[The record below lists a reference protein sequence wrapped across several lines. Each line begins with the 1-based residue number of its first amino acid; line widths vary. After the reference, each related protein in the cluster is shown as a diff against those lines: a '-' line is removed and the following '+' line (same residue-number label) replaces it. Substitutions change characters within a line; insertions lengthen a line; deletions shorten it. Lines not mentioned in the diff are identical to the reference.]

1 MTKRNLYL
9 NNTPLEEAKKIY
21 ESKIIDILNNIRT
34 EEISVTESL
43 GRINAKPV
51 YAKYSSPLYNCA
63 AMDGI
68 MIESDYTK
76 SASDSCPLIL
86 DSQRYEEVD
95 TGDPI
100 KNPYDCVIMAEDI
113 IEKDGVVQI
122 IAPAHP
128 WQHVRPIGEDIVATE
143 LIMSINHKIRAID
156 IGVLLSAG
164 ITKLSVYAKPKIGI
178 IPTGTEMI
186 EPDQTPKEGDIIE
199 SNSRV
204 FEALVTELGGTSVRI
219 PPVKDDYD
227 SIKQKIVEL
236 CKECD
241 MIIINAGSSAG
252 REDFTVSILKE
263 LGEVFIHG
271 VAIKPGKPAILA
283 RIGNIPVIGIP
294 GYPVSAY
301 IVFEEFAAPLI
312 KRLSHIDVRDS
323 EIIEA
328 VATRRMVSSL
338 KHREYIR
345 VNAGLVDGKYVATP
359 LSRGAGSAMSL
370 VKSDGF
376 CIVEQNSEGVDMN
389 EPVKVRL
396 VKQKEALDNTI
407 VSIGSHDI
415 IMDVMSNL
423 FNKMKKETR
432 LTSAHTGSFGGITSL
447 RKSECHIAPI
457 HILDQNGDYNIG
469 EIQKL
474 KNREYALIKGVRRIQ
489 GLIVPKGNPKNIES
503 LMDLT
508 RLTYINRQRGA
519 GTRILLD
526 YKLNSL
532 DIDKSLIKGYE
543 REAVTHMAVAA
554 AIKSGS
560 CDTGLG
566 VFSAAKALDLDF
578 VPIGEE
584 EYDFAIAKDYLKL
597 PIIEEFL
604 EIIQSDEFKNELE
617 LLGGYS
623 YPDLGKI
630 IFFD

>member
-1 MTKRNLYL
+1 
-9 NNTPLEEAKKIY
+9 
-21 ESKIIDILNNIRT
+21 
-34 EEISVTESL
+34 
-43 GRINAKPV
+43 
-51 YAKYSSPLYNCA
+51 
-63 AMDGI
+63 
-68 MIESDYTK
+68 
-76 SASDSCPLIL
+76 
-86 DSQRYEEVD
+86 
-95 TGDPI
+95 
-100 KNPYDCVIMAEDI
+100 MAEDI
-113 IEKDGVVQI
+113 IEKDGAFQI

-164 ITKLSVYAKPKIGI
+164 ITKLSVYSKPKIGI

-227 SIKQKIVEL
+227 SIKHKVLEL

-263 LGEVFIHG
+263 LGEVFVHG

-301 IVFEEFAAPLI
+301 IVFEEFAAPII
-312 KRLSHIDVRDS
+312 KRLSHIDFKDS

-345 VNAGLVDGKYVATP
+345 VNVGFVDGKYVATP

-457 HILDQNGDYNIG
+457 HILDQNGNYNIG

-489 GLIVPKGNPKNIES
+489 GLIVPKGNPKNVES

-508 RLTYINRQRGA
+508 RLTFINRQRGA

-630 IFFD
+630 LLKF

>member
-9 NNTPLEEAKKIY
+9 KNTPLEEAKKIY
-21 ESKIIDILNNIRT
+21 ESAIEDILNKIKT
-34 EEISVTESL
+34 EKVSVIEAL
-43 GRINAKPV
+43 GRIIAGPV

-68 MIESDYTK
+68 MVESEYTK
-76 SASDSCPLIL
+76 LASEQSPLIL
-86 DSQRYEEVD
+86 EPQKYEQVD

-113 IEKDGVVQI
+113 IEKDGIFQI

-143 LIMSINHKIRAID
+143 LIMSTNHKIRAID
-156 IGVLLSAG
+156 IGVLLSSG
-164 ITKLSVYAKPKIGI
+164 ITEVEVYKKPIVGI
-178 IPTGTEMI
+178 IPTGTEII
-186 EPDQTPKEGDIIE
+186 EPDEIPKEGDIIE

-204 FEALVTELGGTSVRI
+204 FEALITELGGMPKRI
-219 PPVKDDYD
+219 PPVKDDYED
-227 SIKQKIVEL
+227 IKNNIIALSKT
-236 CKECD
+236 CD

-283 RIGNIPVIGIP
+283 RIGDIPVIGIP

-312 KRLSHIDVRDS
+312 RNLSH
-323 EIIEA
+323 EICKEAQIINA

-338 KHREYIR
+338 KHKEYIR
-345 VNAGLVDGKYVATP
+345 VNVGLVDGKYIAVP

-376 CIVEQNSEGVDMN
+376 CIVEQNSEGVDIN
-389 EPVKVRL
+389 EEVSVSLIKSKDEL
-396 VKQKEALDNTI
+396 SNTI

-415 IMDVMSNL
+415 IIDVINNL
-423 FNKMKKETR
+423 LSENQKNAR

-457 HILDQNGDYNIG
+457 HILDENGQYNLS
-469 EIQKL
+469 ELKKL
-474 KNREYALIKGVRRIQ
+474 KNREYALIKGVSRIQ
-489 GLIVPKGNPKNIES
+489 GLIVPKGNPKSITS
-503 LMDLT
+503 LEDLT
-508 RLTYINRQRGA
+508 SVSFINRQRGA
-519 GTRILLD
+519 GTRLLLD
-526 YKLNSL
+526 YKLKELN
-532 DIDKSLIKGYE
+532 IDKALIKGYE

-554 AIKSGS
+554 AIKSGN
-560 CDTGLG
+560 CDTGMG

-578 VPIGEE
+578 IPVGEE
-584 EYDFAIAKDYLKL
+584 EYDFAIAKDYLEL
-597 PIIEEFL
+597 PMIKDFL
-604 EIIQSDEFKNELE
+604 EIIKSEQFKKVLE
-617 LLGGYS
+617 TLGGYS
-623 YPDLGKI
+623 YSRLGEVI
-630 IFFD
+630 LVD